1 MNRVGVRI
9 RGNKLSGAA
18 ELVERDFVTWNILFE
33 TLPDIL
39 FVQLDLQPKANL
51 RNTPTEKVRS

>member
-39 FVQLDLQPKANL
+39 FVQLDLQPLFFNSNA
-51 RNTPTEKVRS
+51 TTEKVRS